1 MEVINVDLLVTDQ
14 AISCFGAGHH
24 GLVSVRIQINH
35 TNLNTYTPSLDQ
47 NLLLVTTVT

>member
-1 MEVINVDLLVTDQ
+1 MEVLNVDLLVTDQ
-14 AISCFGAGHH
+14 AILCFGAGHH
-24 GLVSVRIQINH
+24 ELISVYIQSNH